1 MRTTIYSN
9 QIKRKNTYQF
19 VKKQKEEYEPKSV
32 DIGFFIYS
40 YVGTVV
46 VYDRCGRNY
55 LLIKSS

>member
-1 MRTTIYSN
+1 MF
-9 QIKRKNTYQF
+9 KNK
-19 VKKQKEEYEPKSV
+19 KKQEAKSV
-32 DIGFFIYS
+32 DIGFFIYL